1 MHTSRVVVIAIC
13 LLLISDV
20 VYGARKKV
28 PPKDGCLGGKNGRR
42 RMIDGQTVNSRFP
55 CQQWYCSKGSVTVT
69 NCTTERPN
77 LPCMNPM
84 PGKFPTCCQY
94 FYLC

>member
-1 MHTSRVVVIAIC
+1 MHTSTVVVIAIC

-28 PPKDGCLGGKNGRR
+28 PKDGCLVGKKGRR
-42 RMIDGQTVNSRFP
+42 RMRDGQTVNSRFP
-55 CQQWYCSKGSVTVT
+55 CQQWHCSKGQVKVT
-69 NCTTERPN
+69 NCTTKRPN

-84 PGKFPTCCQY
+84 PGKFPTCCKY